1 MIQVSHLKKTYSN
14 GLQVLRDVNATIKK
28 GEVIPIIGPSG
39 TGKSTFLR
47 CLNLLEKPTGGS
59 IIVDGQDLLSK
70 RTDVPKLRQKMGMVF
85 QSFNLFNHLSIMDN
99 LCIGPVKL
107 LGKSR
112 KEAEVR
118 AMELLAM
125 VGLAEKAH
133 VMPSQ
138 LSGGQ
143 KQRIAIARCLSMDP
157 EIILFDEPTS
167 ALDPTMVSEVLGV
180 IRTLAKQGMTMVIVT
195 HEMRFARDV
204 STRIFYMDQG
214 IVYEEGTPEQ
224 IFDHPQEERTRV
236 FINRIRDY
244 HYLIRSSRYDL
255 YALQAGMM
263 QFCSKYFLSREVQFN
278 IQLLTEE
285 VLQIVPLDKG
295 EVDLSLRYSEKT
307 GGVSVELLMPTG
319 IVSILK
325 DKTFAPDELSMSI
338 VEGLCES
345 MHEVI
350 DDTPE
355 GPRVRICF
363 EMRKITEENLS

>member
-1 MIQVSHLKKTYSN
+1 
-14 GLQVLRDVNATIKK
+14 
-28 GEVIPIIGPSG
+28 
-39 TGKSTFLR
+39 
-47 CLNLLEKPTGGS
+47 
-59 IIVDGQDLLSK
+59 
-70 RTDVPKLRQKMGMVF
+70 
-85 QSFNLFNHLSIMDN
+85 
-99 LCIGPVKL
+99 
-107 LGKSR
+107 
-112 KEAEVR
+112 
-118 AMELLAM
+118 MELLTM
-125 VGLAEKAH
+125 VGLAEKAY

-204 STRIFYMDQG
+204 SSRIFYMDQG

-224 IFDHPQEERTRV
+224 IFEHPREERTRV

-244 HYLIRSSRYDL
+244 HYIIRSRRYDL
-255 YALQAGMM
+255 YELQAGMM
-263 QFCSKYFLSREVQFN
+263 QFCAKYFLSDHVRFR

-285 VLQIVPLDKG
+285 VLQVVPLDKG
-295 EVDLSLRYSEKT
+295 EIDLALRYSEKDGT
-307 GGVSVELLMPTG
+307 LSLELLMPTG
-319 IVSILK
+319 IFTLLK
-325 DKTFAPDELSMSI
+325 DKDFTPDELSMGI
-338 VEGLCES
+338 IKGLCEE
-345 MHEVI
+345 MGEVV

-363 EMRKITEENLS
+363 RMKKEENA

>member
-14 GLQVLRDVNATIKK
+14 GLQVLRDVNATIGR
-28 GEVIPIIGPSG
+28 GEVISIIGPSG

-47 CLNLLEKPTGGS
+47 CLNLLETPSGGS

-70 RTDVPKLRQKMGMVF
+70 KTDVAKMRQKMGMVF
-85 QSFNLFNHLSIMDN
+85 QSFNLFNHLSIIDN

-112 KEAEVR
+112 KEAEER

-125 VGLAEKAH
+125 VGLAEKANA
-133 VMPSQ
+133 MPSQ

-143 KQRIAIARCLSMDP
+143 KQRIAIARCLSMNP

-214 IVYEEGTPEQ
+214 VVYEEGTPEQ
-224 IFDHPQEERTRV
+224 IFEHPREERTRV

-244 HYLIRSSRYDL
+244 HYIIRSPRYDL
-255 YALQAGMM
+255 YELQAGMM
-263 QFCSKYFLSREVQFN
+263 QFCAKYFLSQLVQFN
-278 IQLLTEE
+278 VQLLTEE
-285 VLQIVPLDKG
+285 VLQIIPLDKG
-295 EVDLSLRYSEKT
+295 EIDLALKYSEKT
-307 GGVSVELLMPTG
+307 GGVSLELLMPARITS
-319 IVSILK
+319 VLK
-325 DKTFAPDELSMSI
+325 DKNFSPDDLSMTI
-338 VEGLCES
+338 VRGLCEH
-345 MHEVI
+345 MHEVV
-350 DDTPE
+350 DDTPA
-355 GPRVRICF
+355 GPRVRVCF
-363 EMRKITEENLS
+363 EMKKMDEE

>member
-14 GLQVLRDVNATIKK
+14 GLQVLRDVNATIGR
-28 GEVIPIIGPSG
+28 GEVISIIGPSG

-47 CLNLLEKPTGGS
+47 CLNLLETPSGGS

-70 RTDVPKLRQKMGMVF
+70 KTDVPKMRQKMGMVF

-112 KEAEVR
+112 KEAEER
-118 AMELLAM
+118 AMELLTM
-125 VGLAEKAH
+125 VGLAEKANT
-133 VMPSQ
+133 MPSQ

-143 KQRIAIARCLSMDP
+143 KQRIAIARCLSMNP

-214 IVYEEGTPEQ
+214 IIYEEGTPEQ

-244 HYLIRSSRYDL
+244 HYVIHSSRYDL
-255 YALQAGMM
+255 YELQAGMV
-263 QFCSKYFLSREVQFN
+263 QFCAKYFLPQQVQFN
-278 IQLLTEE
+278 IQLLAEE

-295 EVDLSLRYSEKT
+295 EIDLALRYSEKT
-307 GGVSVELLMPTG
+307 GGVSLELLMPVG
-319 IVSILK
+319 IVSVLK
-325 DKTFAPDELSMSI
+325 DKNFVPNELSMTI
-338 VEGLCES
+338 VEGLCK
-345 MHEVI
+345 VI
-350 DDTPE
+350 RETVEDTPV
-355 GPRVRICF
+355 GPRVRLCF
-363 EMRKITEENLS
+363 EIKK

>member
-14 GLQVLRDVNATIKK
+14 GLQVLRDVNATIGR
-28 GEVIPIIGPSG
+28 GEVISIIGPSG

-47 CLNLLEKPTGGS
+47 CLNLLETPSGGS

-70 RTDVPKLRQKMGMVF
+70 KTDVAKMRQKMGMVF

-112 KEAEVR
+112 KEAEER

-125 VGLAEKAH
+125 VGLAEKANA
-133 VMPSQ
+133 MPSQ

-143 KQRIAIARCLSMDP
+143 KQRIAIARCLSMNP

-214 IVYEEGTPEQ
+214 VVYEEGTPEQ
-224 IFDHPQEERTRV
+224 IFEHPREERTRV

-244 HYLIRSSRYDL
+244 HYIIRSPRYDL
-255 YALQAGMM
+255 YELQAGMM
-263 QFCSKYFLSREVQFN
+263 QFCAKYFLPQLVQFN
-278 IQLLTEE
+278 VQLLTEE
-285 VLQIVPLDKG
+285 VLQIIPLDKG
-295 EVDLSLRYSEKT
+295 EIDLALKYSEKT
-307 GGVSVELLMPTG
+307 GGVSLEVLMPAG
-319 IVSILK
+319 IVSVLK
-325 DKTFAPDELSMSI
+325 NKNFSPDDLSMTI
-338 VEGLCES
+338 VRGLCEN
-345 MHEVI
+345 MHEVV
-350 DDTPE
+350 DDTPV
-355 GPRVRICF
+355 GPRVRVCF
-363 EMRKITEENLS
+363 EMKNMDKE

>member
-1 MIQVSHLKKTYSN
+1 MIQVSHLKKIYNN
-14 GLQVLRDVNATIKK
+14 GFEVLRDVNATIGR
-28 GEVIPIIGPSG
+28 GEVISIIGPSG

-47 CLNLLEKPTGGS
+47 CLNLLETPSSGS
-59 IIVDGQDLLSK
+59 IIVDGQDILSK
-70 RTDVPKLRQKMGMVF
+70 KTNIPKLRRKMGMVF
-85 QSFNLFNHLSIMDN
+85 QSFNLFNHLSVMDN
-99 LCIGPVKL
+99 LCVGPMKL

-112 KEAEVR
+112 KEAE
-118 AMELLAM
+118 ACALELLAM
-125 VGLAEKAH
+125 VGLVEKAY

-214 IVYEEGTPEQ
+214 VIYEDGTPEQ
-224 IFDHPQEERTRV
+224 IFEHPQQERTRI

-244 HYLIRSSRYDL
+244 HYSINSPQYDL
-255 YALQAGMM
+255 YQLQSGMT
-263 QFCSKYFLSREVQFN
+263 QFCASYFLSEQIQHQV
-278 IQLLTEE
+278 QLLAEE

-295 EVDLSLRYSEKT
+295 KVDLALRYSEAS
-307 GGVSVELLMPTG
+307 GSISIELLMSVG
-319 IVSILK
+319 IQTVLNDSK
-325 DKTFAPDELSMSI
+325 FAPDTLSMTI
-338 VEGLCES
+338 IEGLCDEIS
-345 MHEVI
+345 EAVE
-350 DDTPE
+350 DSPE
-355 GPRVRICF
+355 GTRVRLVF
-363 EMRKITEENLS
+363 KLKK